1 MIQSRYIHVIIAV
14 ILIIAVAF
22 TFVYMLCPQWLGIVP
37 SYAVPEYQSK
47 LFDKNKVMTIDIIV
61 DEEEWNEMLENAMQ
75 EEYISCDLSI
85 NGEVFQS
92 VGVRPKGNSSLS
104 MVASSDSDRYSFKFE
119 FDQYV
124 KGQTCYG
131 LDKFVVN
138 NMQSDATYMKE
149 YFSYELMEHM
159 GIPTPLYAF
168 ANITVNGEDWGFY
181 LAIEALEESFAQR
194 QFGSDYGMLYKPD
207 SMDMGGGR
215 GFEPREDG
223 QQNGMQPPQ
232 MPDQVQGQQPNQP
245 QDGQENLENQEG
257 RSAFPALPDGEM
269 PGQSNRTPTGEAG
282 GITDEVKDAVAQEGL
297 AETGDRFGN
306 HLPAD
311 MGRDNNRG
319 GFPGGGSGGGSD
331 LVYTDDSVDSYSS
344 IFDKAV
350 FEYKESD
357 ARRVITALQHLN
369 EGTDLEKYIDVDE
382 VLRYFAVNTFLV
394 NLDSYAGSMKHNY
407 YLYEKDGQLSIL
419 PWDFNL
425 SFAGFQSGSASAAV
439 NFPIDTPV
447 SGTTLEDRPLI
458 GKLLEVPEYLER
470 YHSYLQ
476 EIVDYVNNGTF
487 ETRVLQID
495 QLIQSYVNNDATAF
509 YTYEEYAA
517 AVPMLLEYVK
527 LRTKSIEGQLDG
539 AIPSTDEG
547 QSQEPDK
554 LIDSSTVNLT
564 TMGSQGGGGGPMG
577 GGRMNVQADNTEGNT
592 EADAMPEEN
601 RNKNMQ
607 GKQRDM
613 RQDNWQSPENDA
625 GQQAPAFPTDS
636 ESAGNAAIDGNGE
649 RNNMPPQT
657 RAVPAFAVQQNDTSK
672 QVTFDTFKPYLVYF
686 ILLIISLAFAIL
698 IKRRRYQ

>member
-1 MIQSRYIHVIIAV
+1 MIQSKYIHAIIAV
-14 ILIIAVAF
+14 IVSIAVVF
-22 TFVYMLCPQWLGIVP
+22 TFVYMFCPQWLGIVP
-37 SYAVPEYQSK
+37 SYTVPEYQSK
-47 LFDKNKVMTIDIIV
+47 LFDKNKVMTIDITV
-61 DEEEWNEMLENAMQ
+61 DEEEWNEMLENALQ
-75 EEYISCDLSI
+75 EEYISCDLTI
-85 NGEVFQS
+85 DGEVFRS
-92 VGVRPKGNSSLS
+92 VGIRPKGNSSLS

-149 YFSYELMEHM
+149 YFSYELMEYM
-159 GIPTPLYAF
+159 GVPTPLYAF

-181 LAIEALEESFAQR
+181 LAVEALEESFAQR

-207 SMDMGGGR
+207 SMDMGGGGGR
-215 GFEPREDG
+215 GFAPQQDG

-232 MPDQVQGQQPNQP
+232 MPDQIQVQQPNQP
-245 QDGQENLENQEG
+245 QDGQERLENQEEQTT
-257 RSAFPALPDGEM
+257 FPMRPGGDM
-269 PGQSNRTPTGEAG
+269 PEQSNLDGAPTGEVAG
-282 GITDEVKDAVAQEGL
+282 IAGEADKSNIPEGM
-297 AETGDRFGN
+297 AEPGDRAGDIPDRGRGN
-306 HLPAD
+306 
-311 MGRDNNRG
+311 NWG
-319 GFPGGGSGGGSD
+319 GFGGGSD

-350 FEYKESD
+350 FDYKESD

-369 EGTDLEKYIDVDE
+369 EGSELEKYIDVDE

-425 SFAGFQSGSASAAV
+425 SFAGFQSGGASAAV

-476 EIVDYVNNGTF
+476 QIVSYVNNGTF

-539 AIPSTDEG
+539 SIPATDER
-547 QSQEPDK
+547 QSQESDK
-554 LIDSSTVNLT
+554 LIDSSAVNLA

-577 GGRMNVQADNTEGNT
+577 GGRMNADNAEGNT
-592 EADAMPEEN
+592 DAMPEGN
-601 RNKNMQ
+601 RDKSAQ
-607 GKQRDM
+607 GKQRGM
-613 RQDNWQSPENDA
+613 RQDGWQRPEMNDA
-625 GQQAPAFPTDS
+625 EQTPAVPAGGES
-636 ESAGNAAIDGNGE
+636 ENNATIGGNGE
-649 RNNMPPQT
+649 RSNNMQT
-657 RAVPAFAVQQNDTSK
+657 PNRAMPAFAPQQNGA
-672 QVTFDTFKPYLVYF
+672 QPITFDTFKPYVVYF
-686 ILLIISLAFAIL
+686 VLLIISLVFAVWV
-698 IKRRRYQ
+698 KRRRYQ